1 MNVNLSKK
9 QAPGK
14 NRRGQLGDVLAH
26 VVVRVGD
33 NLIALAVVKATEV
46 MIHKDRILLH
56 IHDLEFSER
65 SHPTSYPPFLRN
77 DDSLWPR
84 LVILRLPVL
93 QIRPE
98 NLLVCEIRLKLR
110 ERNHSAVG
118 F

>member
-9 QAPGK
+9 QAPRK

-26 VVVRVGD
+26 VVVRVD

-46 MIHKDRILLH
+46 MIQKDRILLH

-65 SHPTSYPPFLRN
+65 SHPTSYPPFL
-77 DDSLWPR
+77 SYG
-84 LVILRLPVL
+84 PVF
-93 QIRPE
+93 QIRPA
-98 NLLVCEIRLKLR
+98 NLLFCEIKLKLR